1 VNNQFTRAC
10 GQGRS
15 SVALD
20 QLREQGAEIDYR
32 DRVNCTPLH
41 HAAFEGRLDTVR
53 YLIAAGAD
61 LHAAD
66 HFFGTPL
73 CLAAIKGHLA
83 VVNLFIESNVN
94 LNQDCEHL
102 GTAAHAACTGGNL
115 AVVKVLADNGANFKA
130 QAWVSGVLGAIVEKG
145 YRTVW
150 DFPAYRQLSL
160 CTKAARSF
168 VNCSPGAVAV
178 DQCHRAVVEFC
189 LNREHGL
196 SANETLEEIVFAD
209 IARSTITDR
218 ETGISLI
225 MVAVTEL
232 DPQILGL
239 LLARGGAATS
249 VRSSQLSRVNAI
261 AMAVVCSKNEVG
273 FEPCVRLLLQ
283 YGCNIDARHDGE
295 VTALMLATRQVTG
308 PARAQVL
315 IGMGASINLVDATGE
330 SALMYAVHYSP
341 AETQGQCVRLLCHL
355 GADVNAKDS
364 SGRTALDLARERTG
378 SDYGEVQSTLLR
390 YDAARATSYPAG
402 SVSPSYYGGYPSP
415 STSPTN
421 QVVPRRSGTMR
432 TLSMAFLS
440 ALLASE
446 DKGSGSR

>member
-66 HFFGTPL
+66 LFFGTPL

-83 VVNLFIESNVN
+83 VVNLFVESNVN

-102 GTAAHAACTGGNL
+102 GTAAHAACAGGNM

-130 QAWVSGVLGAIVEKG
+130 QAWVSGVLDAIVEKG

-160 CTKAARSF
+160 CTKAARLLALA
-168 VNCSPGAVAV
+168 SPGAVAV
-178 DQCHRAVVEFC
+178 GSRNTAVVEFC
-189 LNREHGL
+189 LDLAQGL
-196 SANETLEEIVFAD
+196 SINEVVEGAMFAD
-209 IARSTITDR
+209 ISRTAIMGQK
-218 ETGISLI
+218 TGVNLT
-225 MVAVTEL
+225 MVAVGEL
-232 DPQILGL
+232 DPQMLSL
-239 LLARGGAATS
+239 VLTRGCDATS
-249 VRSSQLSRVNAI
+249 FCSERESALSA
-261 AMAVVCSKNEVG
+261 AVQCSKNDVG
-273 FEPCVRLLLQ
+273 FEPCLRLLLQ
-283 YGCNIDARHDGE
+283 HGSNINARHDE
-295 VTALMLATRQVTG
+295 EATVLMLAMRQATG
-308 PARAQVL
+308 PARAQIL
-315 IGMGASINLVDATGE
+315 IDMGASVNLVDAKGE
-330 SALMYAVHYSP
+330 TALMHAVRHSP
-341 AETQGQCVRLLCHL
+341 TETRGQCVRLLCHH
-355 GADVNAKDS
+355 GADVNAKNS
-364 SGRTALDLARERTG
+364 SGRTALDLAREKTG
-378 SDYGEVQSTLLR
+378 SDHGEVQSILLR
-390 YDAARATSYPAG
+390 YGAARTTSYLAAG
-402 SVSPSYYGGYPSP
+402 VAPNYYGGYLSP
-415 STSPTN
+415 STSPTH

-432 TLSMAFLS
+432 TLSMALLS
-440 ALLASE
+440 ALLAPE

>member
-1 VNNQFTRAC
+1 VNNEFIRAC
-10 GQGRS
+10 GEGQS
-15 SVALD
+15 SVRLD
-20 QLREQGAEIDYR
+20 QLRKRGAEIDHR
-32 DRVNCTPLH
+32 DRIHCTPLH

-61 LHAAD
+61 IHAVD
-66 HFFGTPL
+66 LFFGTPL

-83 VVNLFIESNVN
+83 VVNIFVENNVN
-94 LNQDCEHL
+94 LRQDCEHL
-102 GTAAHAACTGGNL
+102 GTAAHAACAGGNL
-115 AVVKVLADNGANFKA
+115 DVVKVLADNGANLGAKA
-130 QAWVSGVLGAIVEKG
+130 LISGVLDAIVEKG

-160 CTKAARSF
+160 CTKAAKSF
-168 VNCSPGAVAV
+168 FNCSPGAVAV
-178 DQCHRAVVEFC
+178 GQCHRAVVEFC

-209 IARSTITDR
+209 IARSTITAR
-218 ETGISLI
+218 ETGVSLI
-225 MVAVTEL
+225 IFAVMEL
-232 DPQILGL
+232 DPQILSL

-249 VRSSQLSRVNAI
+249 IASICSSQLSRVNAI

-295 VTALMLATRQVTG
+295 VTALMLAMRQVTG

-390 YDAARATSYPAG
+390 YGAARATSYPAG
-402 SVSPSYYGGYPSP
+402 SVSPSY
-415 STSPTN
+415 
-421 QVVPRRSGTMR
+421 
-432 TLSMAFLS
+432 
-440 ALLASE
+440 
-446 DKGSGSR
+446 